1 MVEQVVINKDT
12 PADPATQET
21 AAETTTEE
29 VVAEEQPSEA
39 GQKILGKFETQED
52 LEKAYKALESKVG
65 QAKEEP
71 KEDKGLE
78 IEETAEKT
86 VEAAGLDMAALE
98 KEYADNGELS
108 EDSLVK
114 LEKAGIPRS
123 VVANYIEGVQALSV
137 NIETDIK
144 SLAGGNE
151 GYKEMIAWAKDNLS
165 KEEIVAYNNIVN
177 ERDAEATKM
186 AVRGLMARKNS
197 SAEPNL
203 VRGKQSTTTDKY
215 ESMAQVTAAMSDP
228 RYEKDPAYRQEVEQK
243 IARSDVY

>member
-1 MVEQVVINKDT
+1 MK
-12 PADPATQET
+12 
-21 AAETTTEE
+21 
-29 VVAEEQPSEA
+29 
-39 GQKILGKFETQED
+39 
-52 LEKAYKALESKVG
+52 
-65 QAKEEP
+65 
-71 KEDKGLE
+71 
-78 IEETAEKT
+78 
-86 VEAAGLDMAALE
+86 
-98 KEYADNGELS
+98 
-108 EDSLVK
+108 
-114 LEKAGIPRS
+114 
-123 VVANYIEGVQALSV
+123 VQALSV